1 MRVNEPLRAPRDPA
15 GDATAGPDHT
25 TQTVISAKVYVEHD
39 KIALAPTIRSLPDAN
54 VSVVSEAGTD
64 PVHEVYFYRFE
75 ASDFEEVESVL
86 DDDDTVAD
94 YTPIVDTGNRRTYRV
109 EYSDD
114 AKLVTP
120 MVSEVG
126 GLTLSSERHAN
137 GWVLELQLRDRDG
150 LYELSESADESG
162 IHLEILGIHDTEGTY
177 DREDFGLTE
186 SQQEALLA
194 GFVNGYYDDP
204 RETSLVDLAELLD
217 ISPTALSG
225 RLRRG
230 SARLIEQVLIEDDRE

>member
-1 MRVNEPLRAPRDPA
+1 M
-15 GDATAGPDHT
+15 
-25 TQTVISAKVYVEHD
+25 YVEHD

-54 VSVVSEAGTD
+54 ISVVSEAGTD
-64 PVHEVYFYRFE
+64 PVHQVYFYRFE
-75 ASDFEEVESVL
+75 AVDFEEIESVL
-86 DDDDTVAD
+86 DDDVTVAD
-94 YTPIVDTGNRRTYRV
+94 YTPIVETGNRRTYRI

-114 AKLVTP
+114 TKLVTP
-120 MVSEVG
+120 IVSEVG

-137 GWVLELQLRDRDG
+137 GWVLDLQLRDRDG
-150 LYELSESADESG
+150 LYELSESADEEG
-162 IHLEILGIHDTEGTY
+162 IHLEVLGIQETEGTY

-186 SQQEALLA
+186 SQREALLA

-230 SARLIEQVLIEDDRE
+230 SARLIEQVLIEDDGD